1 MTQLQ
6 YKHQQFEKEKNL
18 KAAGLTLACIAGL
31 FAMFFLVSWSVP
43 IPPVVT
49 PDEGIEVNLGNSEQG
64 LGDVAPMRPGD
75 LSEAE
80 ETNTAAAPST
90 SAATEETPVV
100 DENDDANAT
109 VVHTTSK
116 PVSKNK
122 PLRNENTTV
131 KKNTKSPTV
140 NTPPRPAQPKA
151 VYSGGKNKSDGGNNA
166 DSYNNVS
173 NQGIAGGKGDQ
184 GKPNGNPN
192 SDNYTGNGGTGNGGI
207 NISSGLSGRR
217 ISSNTRFEDTY
228 RYGGKVL
235 VQVSVDE
242 NGKVTNATLYQG
254 SAFSDI
260 NRIAI
265 KRAYEIKFSKGDSEQ
280 TGVITIRFENPKG

>member
-1 MTQLQ
+1 MNQLQ
-6 YKHQQFEKEKNL
+6 HKHQQFEKEKNL
-18 KAAGLTLACIAGL
+18 KAAGLTLACMAGL
-31 FAMFFLVSWSVP
+31 FLTFFLVSWSVP
-43 IPPVVT
+43 IPPVVASN
-49 PDEGIEVNLGNSEQG
+49 EGIEVNLGNSEEG
-64 LGDVAPMRPGD
+64 MGEIAPLRPGD

-80 ETNTAAAPST
+80 ETNTAATPST
-90 SAATEETPVV
+90 NAMTEETPVI
-100 DENDDANAT
+100 EESNEPSAP
-109 VVHTTSK
+109 VVHTSAK
-116 PVSKNK
+116 PENK
-122 PLRNENTTV
+122 
-131 KKNTKSPTV
+131 KKPINSQNAVAKKPIDKPAV
-140 NTPPRPAQPKA
+140 HTPPKPPQPKA
-151 VYSGGKNKSDGGNNA
+151 VYAGGKNKGNGGNNA

-217 ISSNTRFEDTY
+217 ISSNTRFEDSY

-235 VQVSVDE
+235 VKVTVDE
-242 NGKVTNATLYQG
+242 NGKVTNASLYQG

-265 KRAYEIKFSKGDSEQ
+265 KRAYEIKFSKGDAEQ
-280 TGVITIRFENPKG
+280 SGIITIKFENPKG

>member
-1 MTQLQ
+1 MNSLD

-18 KAAGLTLACIAGL
+18 KAAGLTLACIL
-31 FAMFFLVSWSVP
+31 VLLLVFFLVSWSVP
-43 IPPVVT
+43 TPPVIALN
-49 PDEGIEVNLGNSEQG
+49 EGIEVNLGNSDEG
-64 LGDVAPMRPGD
+64 FGEIAPLRPGE

-90 SAATEETPVV
+90 SSTTEETPLVE
-100 DENDDANAT
+100 ENDDPNAT
-109 VVHTTSK
+109 IVHTNPK
-116 PVSKNK
+116 PTTKNK
-122 PLRNENTTV
+122 PINKENTTI
-131 KKNTKSPTV
+131 KNSTKNAAV
-140 NTPPRPAQPKA
+140 NTPPKPAQPKA
-151 VYSGGKNKSDGGNNA
+151 VYSGGKNKNTGGNNA
-166 DSYNNVS
+166 DSYNNAG

-184 GKPNGNPN
+184 GKPNGNPD
-192 SDNYTGNGGTGNGGI
+192 SDNYNGNGGTGNGGI

-235 VQVSVDE
+235 VQVTVNE
-242 NGKVTNATLYQG
+242 NGKVTNAALYKG

-265 KRAYEIKFSKGDSEQ
+265 KRAYEIKFTKGEAEQ
-280 TGVITIRFENPKG
+280 TGVITIKFENPKG